1 MITKVLDAARLI
13 TDDPYF
19 YEHVIF
25 IEDRNR
31 NLIPFKMNIAQE
43 ILHGNAT
50 SKDLVVKAGQMGI
63 TTLYLAKFFK
73 DTITIPGTTSVVV
86 AHEEFLTQRLLNRT
100 EVWYNHIPEVIQV
113 RMPDGTLGPMKKSRR
128 SHSSANEKKFP
139 DINSV
144 FYIGTARAFVFGR
157 GEPIHNF
164 LGSEVAFW
172 PDAWRILTP
181 TIQRVPLGT
190 GRMVLESTPNGEDN
204 AFFELVNEALYDP
217 NSLWRL
223 HQLFWWLEPTY
234 RLPRG
239 ATEARA
245 ADRDTIKNFTID
257 ELDLISRVGWG
268 DTEADERIR
277 WRRMKIAGVKAM
289 FWQEFI
295 EDISSCFLTT
305 QSAFYDD
312 EEIAR
317 MRSSISPFLFTE
329 GKAEVWNA
337 YDPDWE
343 MQNYVISVDPGQG
356 KHTLSVA
363 LVWKLDMDGTVR
375 HEASLSGLY
384 DSVTFAPMVKEL
396 GYYYGT
402 AKIVPERNGHG
413 LAFTAQVADY
423 PNLYTQTDVVS
434 GVTSRVIG
442 WATTGAAKLDGNGT
456 KTYMLD
462 ELSHLLPKLECH
474 DINVIDQL
482 SRVRVGADKKITMP
496 KMDDFHDAAAI
507 MAATRHASI
516 GSGPSGLAFTKGWR
530 W

>member
-1 MITKVLDAARLI
+1 MTAKVLDASRLL

-19 YEHVIF
+19 YEHIIL
-25 IEDRNR
+25 IEDRDR
-31 NLIPFKMNIAQE
+31 KIIPFKMNLAQE
-43 ILHGNAT
+43 ILHNHAT
-50 SKDLVVKAGQMGI
+50 TKDLVVKAGQMGI
-63 TTLYLAKFFK
+63 TTFYLAKFFK
-73 DTITIPGTTSVVV
+73 DTITTPGTTSVVV

-100 EVWYNHIPEVIQV
+100 EVWYNHIPDVLQV

-190 GRMVLESTPNGEDN
+190 GNMVLESTPNGEDN

-217 NSLWRL
+217 DSLWTL

-239 ATEARA
+239 APEARLS
-245 ADRDTIKNFTID
+245 DRGKIENYTID
-257 ELDLISRVGWG
+257 EIDLIRRVGW
-268 DTEADERIR
+268 DDLEAEERIR
-277 WRRMKIAGVKAM
+277 WRRMKVAGVREM

-295 EDISSCFLTT
+295 EDISSCFLTS
-305 QSAFYDD
+305 QLAYYDAA
-312 EEIAR
+312 EIDR
-317 MRSSISPFLFTE
+317 MRSSISPFLCMW
-329 GKAEVWNA
+329 KHAEIWNEP
-337 YDPDWE
+337 DPDWE
-343 MQNYVISVDPGQG
+343 TQNYVISVDPGQG
-356 KHTLSVA
+356 KHTRSVA
-363 LVWKLDMDGTVR
+363 LVWRLELDGSVR

-402 AKIVPERNGHG
+402 AKIIPERNGHG
-413 LAFTAQVADY
+413 LAFTAQITDY
-423 PNLYTQTDVVS
+423 PNLFTQADIVS
-434 GVTSRVIG
+434 GKPSRVIG
-442 WATTGAAKLDGNGT
+442 WETTGAARLDGKGT

-462 ELSHLLPKLECH
+462 QLSHLLPDMECR

-482 SRVRVGADKKITMP
+482 ARVRVGADKKITMP
-496 KMDDFHDAAAI
+496 KFDDFHDAAAI
-507 MAATRHASI
+507 MAATQHASI
-516 GSGPSGLAFTKGWR
+516 GMGSSGLAFTKGWR

>member
-1 MITKVLDAARLI
+1 MTTKVLDLEQLQNN
-13 TDDPYF
+13 DPYF
-19 YEHVIF
+19 YEHMIL
-25 IEDRNR
+25 IEDRDR
-31 NLIPFKMNIAQE
+31 NIIPFRMNIAQE
-43 ILHGNAT
+43 ILYSDAT

-63 TTLYLAKFFK
+63 TTFYLAKFFK

-86 AHEEFLTQRLLNRT
+86 AHEEFLTQRLLSRT
-100 EVWYNHIPEVIQV
+100 DVWYNHIPDVIEI
-113 RMPDGTLGPMKKSRR
+113 RMPDGSVGPMKKPHR

-139 DINSV
+139 IINSV

-217 NSLWRL
+217 DSIWKL

-234 RLPRG
+234 RLPIG
-239 ATEARA
+239 DPEARRS
-245 ADRDTIKNFTID
+245 DMGRIENYTND
-257 ELDLISRVGWG
+257 ELELIRRVGWN
-268 DTEADERIR
+268 DFEADERIR
-277 WRRMKIAGVKAM
+277 WRRMKVAGVHAM

-295 EDISSCFLTT
+295 EDISSCFLTN
-305 QSAFYDD
+305 SAAYYDD
-312 EEIAR
+312 AEIAR
-317 MRSSISPFLFTE
+317 MRGEQSPFIFTK
-329 GKAEVWNA
+329 GHAEIWNA
-337 YDPDWE
+337 PDPDFE
-343 MQNYVISVDPGQG
+343 TQNYVISVDPGQG

-363 LVWKLDMDGTVR
+363 LVWRLEMDGTVR

-442 WATTGAAKLDGNGT
+442 WATTGAARLDGNGT

-462 ELSHLLPKLECH
+462 ELSHLLPKMECR

-482 SRVRVGADKKITMP
+482 ARVRVGSDKKITMP
-496 KMDDFHDAAAI
+496 KFDDFHDAAAI

-516 GSGPSGLAFTKGWR
+516 GNASSGLAFKKGWS

>member
-1 MITKVLDAARLI
+1 MTTKVLDAARLI

-19 YEHVIF
+19 YEHMIV
-25 IEDRNR
+25 IEDRHR
-31 NLIPFKMNIAQE
+31 NLISFTFNPAQE
-43 ILHGNAT
+43 ILYNNST
-50 SKDLVVKAGQMGI
+50 PKDLVVKAGQMGI
-63 TTLYLAKFFK
+63 TTFYLAKFFK

-100 EVWYNHIPEVIQV
+100 EVWYNHIPDVIQV
-113 RMPDGTLGPMKKSRR
+113 QLPDGTSGPMKKSRR

-190 GRMVLESTPNGEDN
+190 GSMVLESTPNGEDN

-217 NSLWRL
+217 DSLWRL
-223 HQLFWWLEPTY
+223 HQLFWWLEPSY

-239 ATEARA
+239 AAEARQS
-245 ADRDTIKNFTID
+245 DRALITNWTIE
-257 ELDLISRVGWG
+257 ELDLINRVGW
-268 DTEADERIR
+268 DDIEADERIR
-277 WRRMKIAGVKAM
+277 WRRMKIAGVKEM

-295 EDISSCFLTT
+295 EDISSCFLTN
-305 QSAFYDD
+305 QLAYYDSV
-312 EEIAR
+312 EIDR
-317 MRSSISPFLFTE
+317 MRSSISPFQFIWN
-329 GKAEVWNA
+329 KAEIWNA
-337 YDPDWE
+337 PDEDWE
-343 MQNYVISVDPGQG
+343 TQNYVISVDPGQG

-363 LVWKLDMDGTVR
+363 LVWRLEMDGSVR

-402 AKIVPERNGHG
+402 AKIIPERNGHG

-423 PNLYTQTDVVS
+423 PNLYTQTDIVS
-434 GVTSRVIG
+434 GVPSRVIG
-442 WATTGAAKLDGNGT
+442 WATTGALKLDGNGT

-462 ELSHLLPKLECH
+462 ELSHLLSDMECR

-507 MAATRHASI
+507 MAATRHASV
-516 GSGPSGLAFTKGWR
+516 GMVASGLAFKKGWR